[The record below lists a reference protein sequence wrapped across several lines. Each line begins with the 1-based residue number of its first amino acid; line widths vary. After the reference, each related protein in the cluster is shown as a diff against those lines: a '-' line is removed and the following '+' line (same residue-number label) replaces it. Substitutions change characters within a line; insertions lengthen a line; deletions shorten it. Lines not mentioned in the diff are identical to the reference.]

1 MPTATQAQQAPLPG
15 QYFDT
20 PGIPG
25 GSTQW
30 TEQDETTTN
39 LVTTQNASTQQPI
52 AGIQQYRQTD
62 VVTDWTMCLAFTGQ
76 SYTAGT
82 GQTLTPSAYAPLNAV
97 GPVKQTI
104 QNQYASV
111 DVESGI
117 DLYIFN
123 LLRPYRFGAGG
134 SGGQPQ
140 NLYANPAGDPVG
152 GTATGYLTAALAQAN
167 QINSAIWSTSV
178 SAYNLVLRLPG
189 GQWFDKYYDLA
200 VTGEPL
206 SAPHPALVSPQ
217 FMAGTTRV
225 ITPQIFLNPLL
236 GSTTDAAPVA
246 TTTLTPTSDT
256 ASTAAGTATLRLRRR
271 AAYAGNPAIL
281 PPVYAWQYRWKT
293 QRFSLAGVSRAD
305 LLLPLDTGQLLGMYV
320 RLFDPLAAAGAGA
333 PININTVTRFN
344 LQYGSGLFYFDAQT
358 IGGTTAAELTQKL
371 WLDQHGNLLPQGVLA
386 VDLATDERGNIT
398 NARALNTLS
407 TAGNL
412 AHLEFTSALS
422 TAAYA
427 VVGTESLVY
436 VT

>member
-1 MPTATQAQQAPLPG
+1 MPPATQAQQAPLPG

-152 GTATGYLTAALAQAN
+152 GTATGYLTAALAQSN
-167 QINSAIWSTSV
+167 QINSAIWSTAV
-178 SAYNLVLRLPG
+178 TAYNLVLRLPG

-320 RLFDPLAAAGAGA
+320 RLFDPLAASGAGA

-407 TAGNL
+407 TAGIL